1 MCTVSLLKP
10 QGRRRRTGS
19 GSHLQH
25 QALVVVVGAG
35 SPLQGGEGHVASGQ
49 RGDVTE
55 LVRAQGG
62 LLVVSRPD
70 EGLQVLPVGLPAGAA
85 VILVGQPR
93 AVLLRALVDGEALW
107 PAGVELQSDVGDLK
121 LLAWGRHTGR
131 LFFICVSKSDLKLR
145 PEPLGLHRHIGACYV
160 RDKYVGVTVWC
171 PGA

>member
-1 MCTVSLLKP
+1 MKSSATAQTSFAVAHCTWLPWMCTVSVMKA
-10 QGRRRRTGS
+10 QGRREHRRRTSS

-49 RGDVTE
+49 RGDVAE

-62 LLVVSRPD
+62 LLVISRPD
-70 EGLQVLPVGLPAGAA
+70 EGLQVLSVGLPAGAA

-121 LLAWGRHTGR
+121 RLAWGRHTGR
-131 LFFICVSKSDLKLR
+131 LFLF
-145 PEPLGLHRHIGACYV
+145 GLQI
-160 RDKYVGVTVWC
+160 
-171 PGA
+171 